1 MNVKRR
7 SVTVVALLAML
18 WSATAATA
26 SLCTAISG
34 LARRPLSSTV
44 DGFQND
50 FFADMS
56 KWLAVPNCSDTQTSV
71 EWTSEWTD
79 DASVVYASNGASGS
93 GASVRYTVKA
103 STNGGLFNVAA
114 SAELKMTLRRGE
126 QTAPAEASFGFD
138 VRGVILE
145 LAGRFSPLWQGALRT
160 TGTSGL
166 GVYDDDLFDGAGAL
180 VVDDCA
186 AGAEPSATELQQAER
201 VARLAAEV
209 NQRFRDFE
217 AVPTALSG
225 DVTARLAFPPTSILG
240 ALAAADVHRNG
251 TSGFVAAAH
260 GECRGTACGDDA
272 LRTLKQLAGAD
283 TVCANPT
290 VMADSVYG
298 SLRAAVSVEAGGRDV
313 RVLGVRGTVQAVF
326 ACASGFIGVSLS
338 TVADPDTTVSNRFL
352 LRLFAEDSRAAIA
365 QIKAIGMDVR
375 GRRYGYMRRDGGSV
389 VMTPV
394 ETDMFAYGRG
404 GAFVDDVAVTD
415 DALADFQ
422 AAVAKVGALLAG
434 KYPAVNTVFAA
445 MCDAAASA
453 AVFRRYMAQVAHPTS
468 YGLWSYWAEQYP
480 GFAVARDEAT
490 NVLILQINSQINA
503 AYTHD
508 AADPA
513 AVAMN
518 SVLAAVDRDVKAA
531 CGSACSSLAVPALS
545 ADVLGDAKLRIA
557 LSAAIQVPTATLSAS
572 HVARRAAHAQLR
584 LFREQGNNNNNN
596 KDDDDEEQEVQM
608 EFIAYVDASFAQK
621 GCVLDKVSL
630 MYSSTVG
637 KAVVTKATVVDAA
650 SAAGVKQPVGMGLS
664 GKTFFNTEVDAGTID
679 AVTAAFASAAAAV
692 ADKEKM
698 TLQSLTQL
706 SDRAGSTTLSA
717 FVAGVAAQLPH
728 GSATTVAAYLDAV
741 RKAAEPELANA
752 NVIAFLSLD
761 FADGACAVDLSY
773 VTVRRIGIVASG
785 VSWAKNVPVSRME
798 LTLPLTTRVA
808 FTAGSSSSGA
818 ALNDYTVT
826 GYSRAHGF
834 ALPIRD
840 GMRVG
845 NAVAGFAETAVALPA
860 YAYLTITFSGAME
873 RGSTFSGH
881 FAGNMTVANPD
892 TPVTDLFSFALE
904 EADRGDY
911 AQTAD
916 PSSTLAALAD
926 HFMFPSGIAQHQL
939 KEALPPFAEPLSAII
954 DLRST
959 WEEQTA
965 WVYHTEPSPIV
976 FVADVAF
983 PTAAFRETVNITVN
997 GRYEYADCVFD
1008 VPECSNARAL
1018 VAALTDA
1025 FAQCG
1030 DLATFVEV
1038 GFSSPAESYDDT
1050 EGEIVVTPRYAG
1062 SIHSFVVT
1070 APEDATSLMHSQSWA
1085 SSRANPDHLSW
1096 TDLYNGVYLAL
1107 LKGTSGYTYSAPQ
1120 FTTVSVA
1127 DAGLVDAARA
1137 DFYPTEMPAVFFPA
1151 AAKLSTGVKK
1161 VALDPEFEA
1170 ANASSSLRVRVR
1182 AQEVAVEGQV
1192 AMDMVFGMSLWCA
1205 PGDGVLPFFTA
1216 FTQDDG
1222 SRYDQVTVPAAP
1234 DNTFTFVARAETRH
1248 KSAVTATPAVK
1259 QWQQTVTLTPGRLL
1273 LDALVEEMPAQ
1284 LPADL
1289 APLISVERRQDPV
1302 YDHIVDG
1309 AIYFKPYS
1317 PDADTLYV
1325 PLDFTVLPTNL
1336 VAFGSAESNTQSRA
1350 VTSCPLTKSYSLSV
1364 NVQTVRGANDDGDGA
1379 ETQCTGTLG
1388 VAEVT
1393 NCTAQLAANHTF
1405 SVASPSTPTLSAYL
1419 HSVIADKDA
1428 FPTWYRNRATLS
1440 TVVTVRDLVLN
1451 VDTDATSGLADEAL
1465 VLTNDEAVPFAALA
1479 NQTTLA
1485 YTAAVPSTQ
1494 PSGRALASLLATS
1507 KRTLCRGLQQS
1518 VAAAEHFAGS
1528 DAMRQVL
1535 PFTDQDLAPI
1545 FATLVNDHLEDAR
1558 DAVCDDTNEHTATLS
1573 GFCAELAGKF
1583 GYDVCGKT
1591 VLSDSGLAVP
1601 LVVTPGIK
1609 YAPVAFQFDTERL
1622 TNTPMSTGYGNSGD
1636 LLLETQIS
1644 ALLGLTLA
1652 FTESQTVEAKLDAN
1666 STRFSSAVGLAAQPR
1681 LQASLGSTIVT
1692 FDSSKLDLNVSIVGT
1707 LRDNN
1712 NNNNNN
1718 EDNMVETNI
1727 SGSAFMQ
1734 ATAQNEDS
1742 YLCRVS
1748 ADVPV
1753 VQHYFQRPTDG
1764 AEDTVKFSDSCLQ
1777 GNFVDSLKDS
1787 MDDMTLARYFEQD
1800 PALFFKQFAAELARN
1815 LFDDILDRVT
1825 NKAIAFL
1832 GKHIQAVT
1840 SKALDS
1846 IVGPEVAAQLGT
1858 EITDMVSDIIKSG
1871 KYPDAKDLE
1880 RMVLQAFSGILNK
1893 VFAGYLVEPVNT
1905 PEPGDSYTWSFR
1917 FGKQTVDDLKAIDWS
1932 CGDHGL
1938 ADFKLSSQPQL
1949 VFDWKVSFDVVWSKQ
1964 SGVTVSWPVSPA
1976 LEGSIALNGNS
1987 LEMSGSILFLSA
1999 DLSGA
2004 LTATG
2009 KLSSNPL
2016 QADIN
2021 FHVDAGLSA
2030 SGKLGLVGK
2039 IRQKAQGQKQNSLMA
2054 LPYVTAGVEASWA
2067 FDWGTQTPKPTSP
2080 ASFKFV
2086 EPQLCLGSLI
2096 VDMMQQIMHE
2106 VNRIVKPLDQVF
2118 GPSGILQKPIPGIS
2132 KIFGS
2137 HTNVLSI
2144 LEWTCRIF
2152 SGTCQVDRV
2161 KKLVNVLNE
2170 LSNDIAK
2177 IKQFNNFLNDPYG
2190 CMDFGYVYKTFKV
2203 DWNKEKPTPDAE
2215 DGSGMIP
2222 MNPTEKAGSTLSE
2235 SQKSDLRSSMYRW
2248 SNGISSLPLDD
2259 VYANYS
2265 NCAGNGTNCSVGS
2278 GDKFG
2283 IKLDILE
2290 EFPVKMLSMMLGQN
2304 VPLLSLNF
2312 PDATLSYSMS
2322 WTIPIWSVPYVAVHI
2337 YAIASV
2343 SFQPPA
2349 IALMSNGI
2357 VDTVKTANPSHLF
2370 RNLAVSTQT
2379 SFVTGSLEVNGGA
2392 EGGIHLIIVKV
2403 TVNFDVMVKF
2413 LVEAKVQNLQGD
2425 NWVTFDMIGM
2435 QVRKHGIN
2443 GALQLVLQLR
2453 GGFKLYVKGC
2463 VHVVVFK
2470 KCKKL
2475 AKWSWD
2481 TTLWKWSS
2489 STDKIMS
2496 LSSGYGVID
2505 TDAVD
2510 FSYPSYD
2517 PTNNAI
2523 DATGLG
2529 DAVYQPTYV
2538 ITNEAAMLMPSGT
2551 YEANA
2556 ALTRAIPSTQTI
2568 SWGSKASLC
2577 KREYKVIVDGDITR
2591 PAVPLPSCVHAS
2603 FEVKQSGYRTTDG
2616 YKIFRTS
2623 IMPNGRAGITF
2634 GSCKSFTLSEPLYG
2648 TTYDFYGSPACL
2660 LVVDTEYGSTVTLN
2674 GEPQAYGSAVTIT
2687 GNLRKVV
2694 VALKCASLNI
2704 DVSHIHC
2711 DGLTV
2716 TIPVGV
2722 RVVQATPALAEK
2734 STVTIDEVP
2743 ENREVQLIGANPF
2756 VTFNVPAMKRL
2767 NGIATVVGNAN
2778 NDNYINLDLHTP
2790 ADHALVATAYPTHLV
2805 FNDSAEEDTRIM
2817 RHTNVNIR
2825 NYTLYSS
2832 PAQHSLLQLAAPQA
2846 YDAVAVAMVGSKG
2859 AVVRSELAGCDKRS
2873 SVAVKMTGEGEH
2885 TLVLGPDASLDDL
2898 QCTVRV
2904 DATDARKTGAKGG
2917 VRAIVVNASLD
2928 TRPLRWEFTDSEFSA
2943 SNLLD
2948 SSDHFH
2954 VATDGLDHVTIHF
2967 SKNSNEIVVNRA
2979 KADGIEYAFVF
2990 ADNSD
2995 DSSSSSSFNT
3005 VQIAETHSP
3014 LLMKGTVMNVV
3025 LGDADGTVTPLSGI
3039 GAVVVAPRGSN
3050 IALNSANTG
3059 APTHV
3064 GIDGNCIYEQG
3075 SAPVAEPSAWFK
3087 HAVAELGIE
3096 YRPHCNVLVPT
3107 LNSNNNNN
3115 EEEGF
3120 STTID
3125 ITTGSG
3131 ADSIDAVNPAV
3142 NVVAS
3147 LGAGDDTV
3155 SWLAPESRA
3164 RLFLQLGD
3172 GADALTVQSAG
3183 AVSVDLGTDES
3194 RDTVTVLCDAVSPS
3208 VVGRAVFPVGV
3219 RGSDARLE
3227 ISQWDSADVLEVQ
3240 RFAVNASSSSSD
3252 VRESAVIAADVDGAH
3267 IEYQQNSNTD
3277 YHVRRCTPNTTL
3289 AFSAMAQGFVHARG
3303 ANVEVALAAYETPCR
3318 VAVAGVPEAGS
3329 SVVVGV
3335 SADAQTVPREL
3346 VLSSG
3351 RAVFGALDV
3360 QLESV
3365 DHVGVAI
3372 PPALASEGTV
3382 RVEGAPA
3389 GKDVFVL
3396 LPEDDEWTAV
3406 VARDAAVSVVAL
3418 RGSVEVE
3425 RLGSDDDSRVVVAVG
3440 TTVPVRVA
3448 ANASAAAAE
3457 LALTSGCVESTRVR
3471 TLSPWVLARA
3481 REPGVELAAEQRCAA
3496 VLRNVESLALAC
3508 PACRR
3513 VRAAGLGTQSVRS
3526 LVLAAPADA
3535 TVELAQAGAAEPL
3548 WSAATISDNEM
3559 TVSRADNDGF
3569 RVKLAGTAGTV
3580 SVVSPVFAPRAT
3592 VVAECAKQQQQ
3603 QQRQNNYRWNLVGAE
3618 GVEVKHGVFAD
3629 VNFTG
3634 RDGASCSGRITS
3646 RAMATTE
3653 TAPRV
3658 RIGSGLEVSVLL
3670 VVRDSATAA
3679 ATVAG
3684 DADAVAVRRYVNLTN
3699 AATTSVK
3706 EPMNELKLQTVGR
3719 VQPDAHVV
3727 WEAART
3733 AHMEVRLQDRSEN
3746 VMVVDAAATAVQPLH
3761 LSTSPQSALS
3771 FAGLGNRSVAIAGVV
3786 PAHFNAAARSFDL
3799 LGGKDA
3805 ARDVFCFSP
3814 CELCSDETW
3823 NEVRVMGKPCA
3834 LSDRTRAAACAAGAR
3849 VRVAQD
3855 GGAALLGVSCG
3866 RPAWDVR
3873 RENET
3878 EQCPVAL
3885 NAAGAADRVTTLPV
3899 AGKLVAGVLTVAAG
3913 VATAAGASVLLARTL
3928 TLSRGKVAPRA
3939 DVNSWWLRNAMRD
3952 FFNDQ
3957 FSWASLVLTACAGGV
3972 SDFDLSFWNGAVDA
3986 VVLETK
3992 ALLFDWLDL
4001 CASACPPAL
4010 IVVWVLALAN
4020 IVVRVL
4026 TARKNSSSSS
4036 SSSSGRENSRWT
4048 RVLEAAHVVLSGVT
4062 LLLLP
4067 LTGFAAGVLLPA
4079 HPAVGVAALV
4089 AGLAIVA
4096 SVPVGRFD
4104 AASRV
4109 RVCASY
4115 AAIAGPF
4122 VAALVAGV
4130 GAPRAVLVALLLVCA
4145 VALPLC
4151 NTFVLW
4157 KSFFA
4162 GADTRTAAWKRAL
4175 FWTFGLR
4182 AASLLCG
4189 AVFFSA
4195 LFFELSAAASAAAFV
4210 AWLLWTLLPP
4220 LQLVPLTLGAR
4231 FSNIRPVNYL
4241 TGATYEPIN
4250 SSDERSVPVASAE
4263 SMPLIGAA
4271 GAVSASSIDKDLPS
4285 ILA

>member
-1 MNVKRR
+1 MNVTRR
-7 SVTVVALLAML
+7 GVTVVALLAML

-56 KWLAVPNCSDTQTSV
+56 KWLAVPNCSETQTSV
-71 EWTSEWTD
+71 DWTSEWTE
-79 DASVVYASNGASGS
+79 DASVVYASNGVSGS
-93 GASVRYTVKA
+93 GASVRYAVKA
-103 STNGGLFNVAA
+103 STNGGLFSVAA
-114 SAELKMTLRRGE
+114 SVSVKMALRRGE

-145 LAGRFSPLWQGALRT
+145 LAGRFSPLWQGTLRT

-180 VVDDCA
+180 VVADCA
-186 AGAEPSATELQQAER
+186 AGAAPSAAELAQAER

-225 DVTARLAFPPTSILG
+225 DVTARLAFPPTSILA
-240 ALAAADVHRNG
+240 ALTAADVHVNG
-251 TSGFVAAAH
+251 TAGFVATAR

-272 LRTLKQLAGAD
+272 LRTLRQLAGAD
-283 TVCANPT
+283 TVCAGPS

-352 LRLFAEDSRAAIA
+352 LRLFAEDRRAAIA

-375 GRRYGYMRRDGGSV
+375 GRRYGYVRRDGGSV

-415 DALADFQ
+415 ASLPDFQ
-422 AAVAKVGALLAG
+422 AAVAKVGTLLAG
-434 KYPAVNTVFAA
+434 KYPAVNAVFAA
-445 MCDAAASA
+445 MCAADASA

-490 NVLILQINSQINA
+490 NVLLLQINSQISA

-531 CGSACSSLAVPALS
+531 CGSACSSLAVPTLS
-545 ADVLGDAKLRIA
+545 ADVLADAKLRIA
-557 LSAAIQVPTATLSAS
+557 LSAAIQVPTATLSHS
-572 HVARRAAHAQLR
+572 RTARRAAHAQLR
-584 LFREQGNNNNNN
+584 LFRESTD
-596 KDDDDEEQEVQM
+596 KDEEEQGVQM
-608 EFIAYVDASFAQK
+608 EFVAYVDASFAQK
-621 GCVLDKVSL
+621 GCALDKVSM

-637 KAVVTKATVVDAA
+637 QAVVTKATVVQAA

-664 GKTFFNTEVDAGTID
+664 GKTFFNTEVSAGAAD
-679 AVTAAFASAAAAV
+679 AVAAAFADVATAV
-692 ADKEKM
+692 AGKEKM
-698 TLQSLTQL
+698 TLASLTQL
-706 SDRAGSTTLSA
+706 SDRAGSQTLSA
-717 FVAGVAAQLPH
+717 FVAGVAAQLPR
-728 GSATTVAAYLDAV
+728 GSATTVATYLDAV
-741 RKAAEPELANA
+741 RAAAEPELARA

-761 FADGACAVDLSY
+761 FADGASCAVDLSY

-798 LTLPLTTRVA
+798 LTLPLATRVA
-808 FTAGSSSSGA
+808 FTAGSNGGSGG
-818 ALNDYTVT
+818 ALKTYTVT

-881 FAGNMTVANPD
+881 FAGNMTVTDPE

-904 EADRGDY
+904 EANRGDY

-965 WVYHTEPSPIV
+965 WVYHTEASPIV

-997 GRYEYADCVFD
+997 ERYEHTDCVFD
-1008 VPECSNARAL
+1008 VPACSNARAL

-1025 FAQCG
+1025 LGKCG
-1030 DLATFVEV
+1030 DLATFVAV
-1038 GFSSPAESYDDT
+1038 DFSSPGESYDDT
-1050 EGEIVVTPRYAG
+1050 EGEIVMTPRYAG
-1062 SIHSFVVT
+1062 SVHSFVVT
-1070 APEDATSLMHSQSWA
+1070 APEDATSLMRSQSWA

-1107 LKGTSGYTYSAPQ
+1107 LKDTSGYTYSAPQ
-1120 FTTVSVA
+1120 FTSVSVA
-1127 DAGLVDAARA
+1127 DAGLVDATRA
-1137 DFYPTEMPAVFFPA
+1137 AFYPTEMPAVFFPA

-1170 ANASSSLRVRVR
+1170 ANASSSLHVRVQ

-1192 AMDMVFGMSLWCA
+1192 AMDMVFGMSLWCS
-1205 PGDGVLPFFTA
+1205 PGDGVLPFYTA

-1248 KSAVTATPAVK
+1248 KSAVTATPPVK

-1273 LDALVEEMPAQ
+1273 LDALVDEVPAQ

-1309 AIYFKPYS
+1309 AIYFKPHS

-1350 VTSCPLTKSYSLSV
+1350 VTSCPLTQGYNLNV
-1364 NVQTVRGANDDGDGA
+1364 NVQTVRSSGNGAD
-1379 ETQCTGTLG
+1379 ETQCTGTVG

-1393 NCTAQLAANHTF
+1393 NCTAQLTANHTF

-1440 TVVTVRDLVLN
+1440 TVVTVRDLVFN
-1451 VDTDATSGLADEAL
+1451 VATDATSGIADEAV
-1465 VLTNDEAVPFAALA
+1465 VLTNDESVPFAALQ
-1479 NQTTLA
+1479 NQTMLA
-1485 YTAAVPSTQ
+1485 YTAAVPSAQ
-1494 PSGRALASLLATS
+1494 PSGRALASLMATS
-1507 KRTLCRGLQQS
+1507 KRTLCRGLQQGL
-1518 VAAAEHFAGS
+1518 AAAAQFAGS
-1528 DAMRQVL
+1528 DAMHQVL
-1535 PFTDQDLAPI
+1535 PFTDQDLEPI
-1545 FATLVNDHLEDAR
+1545 FTTLVSDHLEDAR
-1558 DAVCDDTNEHTATLS
+1558 DAVCDDTNEHTATVR
-1573 GFCAELAGKF
+1573 GFCAELASKF
-1583 GYDVCGKT
+1583 GFEVCGKT

-1601 LVVTPGIK
+1601 LNVVPGTK

-1622 TNTPMSTGYGNSGD
+1622 TNTPISTGYGNSGD

-1644 ALLGLTLA
+1644 ALFGLTLA
-1652 FTESQTVEAKLDAN
+1652 FTDSQTAEAKLDAN
-1666 STRFSSAVGLAAQPR
+1666 STVFSSAVALAAQPR

-1692 FDSSKLDLNVSIVGT
+1692 FDSSKLDLNVSVIGK
-1707 LRDNN
+1707 LRA
-1712 NNNNNN
+1712 N
-1718 EDNMVETNI
+1718 ENSDDENMVETNV
-1727 SGSAFMQ
+1727 SGSAYML

-1742 YLCRVS
+1742 YLCRVT

-1753 VQHYFQRPTDG
+1753 VQHYFQRPADG

-1800 PALFFKQFAAELARN
+1800 PALFFKQFSSELARN

-1840 SKALDS
+1840 SKALDN

-1893 VFAGYLVEPVNT
+1893 VFAGYLVTPVNT
-1905 PEPGDSYTWSFR
+1905 PEPGDTYTWSFR

-1938 ADFKLSSQPQL
+1938 ADFSLSSQPQL
-1949 VFDWKVSFDVVWSKQ
+1949 VFDWKASFDVVWSKQ

-2054 LPYVTAGVEASWA
+2054 LPYVTAGVEASWT

-2096 VDMMQQIMHE
+2096 VDMLQQIMHE

-2118 GPSGILQKPIPGIS
+2118 GPTGILQKPIPGIS

-2137 HTNVLSI
+2137 HCNVLSI

-2152 SGTCQVDRV
+2152 SGTCQIDRIH
-2161 KKLVNVLNE
+2161 KLVTVMNDIA
-2170 LSNDIAK
+2170 NDIAK

-2215 DGSGMIP
+2215 DGSGQIP
-2222 MNPTEKAGSTLSE
+2222 MNPTEKMGSTLSE
-2235 SQKSDLRSSMYRW
+2235 YQKSDLRNSMYKW
-2248 SNGISSLPLDD
+2248 SNGVSSALPLD

-2265 NCAGNGTNCSVGS
+2265 DCADGNCSVGS

-2337 YAIASV
+2337 YAISSV

-2357 VDTVKTANPSHLF
+2357 VDTVKTGNPSHLF

-2425 NWVTFDMIGM
+2425 NWVTFDMISM

-2463 VHVVVFK
+2463 LHVVIFK
-2470 KCKKL
+2470 KCKKF

-2489 STDKIMS
+2489 STDKIMTI
-2496 LSSGYGVID
+2496 SSGYGVID

-2510 FSYPSYD
+2510 FSYPSSYD

-2523 DATGLG
+2523 DALMADGGGGRLG
-2529 DAVYQPTYV
+2529 DPVYQPTYV
-2538 ITNEAAMLMPSGT
+2538 LTNEAVMLMPAST

-2556 ALTRAIPSTQTI
+2556 ALTRAIPSTQTVT
-2568 SWGSKASLC
+2568 WGSKPSLC
-2577 KREYKVIVDGDITR
+2577 RREYKVIVDGDITR
-2591 PAVPLPSCVHAS
+2591 PSVILPSCAQARM
-2603 FEVKQSGYRTTDG
+2603 EVKQSGYRTTDS

-2623 IMPNGRAGITF
+2623 IMPGGRPGITF
-2634 GSCKSFTLSEPLYG
+2634 GSCSSFTLSEPLYG
-2648 TTYDFYGSPACL
+2648 TTYDFYGSPTCL

-2674 GEPQAYGSAVTIT
+2674 GDPQAYGSTVTIT

-2694 VALKCASLNI
+2694 VALKCSTLNI

-2734 STVTIDEVP
+2734 STVTINEVP
-2743 ENREVQLIGANPF
+2743 ENREVQLIGASPF

-2767 NGIATVVGNAN
+2767 NGIASVVGNAN

-2832 PAQHSLLQLAAPQA
+2832 PAQHSLLQLVAPQA
-2846 YDAVAVAMVGSKG
+2846 YDAVAVAMVGSAG

-2873 SVAVKMTGEGEH
+2873 SVAVTMTGAGEH

-2904 DATDARKTGAKGG
+2904 DATAARKTGVKGG
-2917 VRAIVVNASLD
+2917 ARAIVVNASLD

-2954 VATDGLDHVTIHF
+2954 VATSGLDHVTIHF
-2967 SKNSNEIVVNRA
+2967 SKNSNEILVNRA

-2990 ADNSD
+2990 AESDGENSQA
-2995 DSSSSSSFNT
+2995 FNT

-3014 LLMKGTVMNVV
+3014 LLLKGPVMNLV
-3025 LGDADGTVTPLSGI
+3025 LGDSDGTVTPLSGI

-3064 GIDGNCIYEQG
+3064 GIDGNCIYEQD

-3087 HAVAELGIE
+3087 RAVAEQGIE
-3096 YRPHCNVLVPT
+3096 YKPHCNILVPP
-3107 LNSNNNNN
+3107 LSNNNNN
-3115 EEEGF
+3115 NKEEEGF

-3155 SWLAPESRA
+3155 SWLAPESKA

-3240 RFAVNASSSSSD
+3240 RFAVNASSSS

-3277 YHVRRCTPNTTL
+3277 YYVRRCTPNTTL

-3303 ANVEVALAAYETPCR
+3303 ANVEIALASHETPCR
-3318 VAVAGVPEAGS
+3318 VDVAGVPEAGS

-3335 SADAQTVPREL
+3335 SADAQTVPREV
-3346 VLSSG
+3346 VLTTG

-3360 QLESV
+3360 RLDAV

-3382 RVEGAPA
+3382 RVAGAPA

-3396 LPEDDEWTAV
+3396 LPEDDDWTAV

-3418 RGSVEVE
+3418 RGAVDVE
-3425 RLGSDDDSRVVVAVG
+3425 RLGSNDDSNIVVAAG
-3440 TTVPVRVA
+3440 TSLPVRVA
-3448 ANASAAAAE
+3448 ATASGTAAE
-3457 LALTSGCVESTRVR
+3457 LALTGGCVESTRTR
-3471 TLSPWVLARA
+3471 TLSPWLLARA
-3481 REPGVELAAEQRCAA
+3481 RENGVELAAEQRCAA
-3496 VLRNVESLALAC
+3496 VLRNVESLALTCA
-3508 PACRR
+3508 ACRR
-3513 VRAAGLGTQSVRS
+3513 VRAAGLGMQSVRS
-3526 LVLAAPADA
+3526 LVLDAPAQA
-3535 TVELAQAGAAEPL
+3535 TLELSQTGATSESL
-3548 WSAATISDNEM
+3548 WSAATINDNEM
-3559 TVSRADNDGF
+3559 TVSKEDNDGF

-3580 SVVSPVFAPRAT
+3580 ELVSSVLAPRAMI
-3592 VVAECAKQQQQ
+3592 VAECQQQQ
-3603 QQRQNNYRWNLVGAE
+3603 QQQQNYRWNLVGAE
-3618 GVEVKHGVFAD
+3618 GVEVKHGVYAD

-3634 RDGASCSGRITS
+3634 SNGASCSGRITS

-3658 RIGSGLEVSVLL
+3658 RIGSGLDVSVLL
-3670 VVRDSATAA
+3670 VARDSATAA
-3679 ATVAG
+3679 AAV
-3684 DADAVAVRRYVNLTN
+3684 DAAAPAVRRYVNLTH

-3706 EPMNELKLQTVGR
+3706 QPMNELKLQTVGR
-3719 VQPDAHVV
+3719 VLPEAHVV

-3746 VMVVDAAATAVQPLH
+3746 VMIVDAAATAVQPLH

-3771 FAGLGNRSVAIAGVV
+3771 FSDLGNRSVAIAGVV

-3814 CELCSDETW
+3814 CDLCSDATW

-3834 LSDRTRAAACAAGAR
+3834 LSDRTRAATCAAGAR

-3866 RPAWDVR
+3866 RPAWDAPRV
-3873 RENET
+3873 NAT

-3913 VATAAGASVLLARTL
+3913 VATAVGASVLLARLL
-3928 TLSRGKVAPRA
+3928 TLGRGKVAPREH
-3939 DVNSWWLRNAMRD
+3939 VNAWWLQNAMRD

-3992 ALLFDWLDL
+3992 TLLFDWLDL

-4010 IVVWVLALAN
+4010 IVVWILALAN

-4026 TARKNSSSSS
+4026 TARTARNNSSS
-4036 SSSSGRENSRWT
+4036 ENRGWT
-4048 RVLEAAHVVLSGVT
+4048 RVLAPVHAVLSAVT

-4067 LTGFAAGVLLPA
+4067 LTGYAAGVLLPV
-4079 HPAVGVAALV
+4079 HPAVGVAALA

-4096 SVPVGRFD
+4096 SVPVGAFD

-4122 VAALVAGV
+4122 VAAFVAGV
-4130 GAPRAVLVALLLVCA
+4130 GAPRAALVALLLVCA
-4145 VALPLC
+4145 IALPLC

-4162 GADTRTAAWKRAL
+4162 GADTRTDAWKRAL

-4189 AVFFSA
+4189 AIFFSA

-4250 SSDERSVPVASAE
+4250 SSDERPVPVASAE
-4263 SMPLIGAA
+4263 SMPLFAA
-4271 GAVSASSIDKDLPS
+4271 SSSASDKDLPS